1 MAPYPLKKQVVEKK
15 KKPENPLIEKNPR
28 NFGIGA
34 DIQPKRDLGRYV
46 RWPKYVRIQRQRAIL
61 KKRLKVP
68 PSINQFTKT
77 LDKNTGKKFFH
88 FISYLLFFIIFNSLK
103 FYELMHYWIKIL
115 NYYYWRTNAKNN
127 FFGNFLLNSFL

>member
-1 MAPYPLKKQVVEKK
+1 VAPYPLKKQVVEKK

-77 LDKNTGKKFFH
+77 LDKNTGNKTTQKK
-88 FISYLLFFIIFNSLK
+88 K
-103 FYELMHYWIKIL
+103 
-115 NYYYWRTNAKNN
+115 NYYSLYFLKKKKKKKKKRTQSFKKKKKNSSSTFPFN
-127 FFGNFLLNSFL
+127 V